1 MWTPMLSAARC
12 PPRSGNQRNA
22 EHGSHTELKDDDAD
36 GCLDTGIDALQ
47 TEQWYLL
54 NPTE

>member
-47 TEQWYLL
+47 TEQ
-54 NPTE
+54 